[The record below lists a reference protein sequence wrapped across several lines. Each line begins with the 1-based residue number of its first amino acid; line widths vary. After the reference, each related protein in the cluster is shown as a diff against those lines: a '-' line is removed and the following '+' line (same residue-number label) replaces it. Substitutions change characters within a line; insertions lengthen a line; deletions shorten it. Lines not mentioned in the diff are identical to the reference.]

1 MIYKTLV
8 GLKSDLSKPINT
20 PEILSK
26 DLKKTNNM
34 EEKDDLSE
42 DIDDSENESSEE
54 EDVTENESKFVNSA
68 RPRNESPDS
77 KKVIQLPF
85 IIYLHM
91 VI

>member
-42 DIDDSENESSEE
+42 DIDDSENEISEE
-54 EDVTENESKFVNSA
+54 EDVMENEIKFVNSA
-68 RPRNESPDS
+68 RPRHESPDS
-77 KKVIQLPF
+77 KKVIQLSF
-85 IIYLHM
+85 IIYLHV

>member
-26 DLKKTNNM
+26 DLKKINNI

-42 DIDDSENESSEE
+42 DIDNSENESGEE

-68 RPRNESPDS
+68 RPRHESPES
-77 KKVIQLPF
+77 KKVIQLSF
-85 IIYLHM
+85 IIDLHM